1 MKDIDRFVQIKSN
14 NIKPAKGR
22 LLLSEPFMGDFFFG
36 RSVVLL
42 TEHNEEGSFGLI
54 MNKPA
59 ETTFNKLIKDSPDF
73 NSPIFYGG
81 PVETDSLF
89 YVHNLGNEIEGAIQ
103 VTKNLWWGGDFNIIR
118 AKMELKIIQPHQIRF
133 FMGYSGWGVK
143 QLDSEIKR
151 NSWVI
156 SNSLNINLLTID
168 PSNLWEN
175 MLTRM
180 GKKYSYW
187 TKFPTDPAVN

>member
-1 MKDIDRFVQIKSN
+1 MKEIDRFVQIKSN
-14 NIKPAKGR
+14 NLKPAKGR
-22 LLLSEPFMGDFFFG
+22 LLVSEPFMGDFFFG

-54 MNKPA
+54 LNKPA
-59 ETTFNKLIKDSPDF
+59 DTTFKQLIKDSPNF

-89 YVHNLGNEIEGAIQ
+89 YMHNLGNEIEGAI
-103 VTKNLWWGGDFNIIR
+103 KISNNLWWGGDFDILME
-118 AKMELKIIQPHQIRF
+118 KMELNLIKSNQIRF
-133 FMGYSGWGVK
+133 FMGYSGWGIN

-156 SNSLNINLLTID
+156 TNMSNINVLTTD
-168 PSNLWEN
+168 PLNLWEN
-175 MLTRM
+175 ILTKM

-187 TKFPTDPAVN
+187 TKFPVDPTVN

>member
-1 MKDIDRFVQIKSN
+1 MKEIDKFVQIKSN
-14 NIKPAKGR
+14 NLKPAKGR

-54 MNKPA
+54 LNKPA
-59 ETTFNKLIKDSPDF
+59 ETTFMQLIKEAPDF
-73 NSPIFYGG
+73 HAPIYYGG

-89 YVHNLGNEIEGAIQ
+89 YIHNLGNEVDGAVKIIN
-103 VTKNLWWGGDFNIIR
+103 NLWWGGDFDIIR
-118 AKMELKIIQPHQIRF
+118 EKMKLNMIKPNQIRF
-133 FMGYSGWGVK
+133 FMGYSGWGAS

-151 NSWVI
+151 NSWIITNVP
-156 SNSLNINLLTID
+156 NINLLHSN
-168 PSNLWEN
+168 PQNLWKII
-175 MLTRM
+175 LSRM

-187 TKFPTDPAVN
+187 TKFPVDPTAN